1 LLPET
6 VFLATIRS
14 GSSKKHRFR
23 EDSLGKQRI
32 NGVSTCFLPRMNL
45 ETTFLACR
53 NKKYKE
59 RRMKRN
65 SGLIGW
71 IVLIVGLLCSVRGGA
86 VDVGS
91 AAALRDA

>member
-1 LLPET
+1 
-6 VFLATIRS
+6 
-14 GSSKKHRFR
+14 
-23 EDSLGKQRI
+23 
-32 NGVSTCFLPRMNL
+32 MNL

-91 AAALRDA
+91 AAALRDALGNATVSGNVVMLTGDVSLSSTLNITGGR